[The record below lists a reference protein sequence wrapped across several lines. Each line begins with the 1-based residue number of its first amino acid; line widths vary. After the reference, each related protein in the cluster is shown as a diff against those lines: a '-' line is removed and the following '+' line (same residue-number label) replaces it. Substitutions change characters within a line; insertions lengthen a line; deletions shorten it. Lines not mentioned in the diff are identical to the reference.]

1 MKYFCIIGYGTL
13 GKKIF
18 EVLSKNDSK
27 IKVFNRSHKKL
38 NNVLVSKKFT
48 TVDEA
53 FRNSNIIFFIVKDHR
68 SIEYFFKKIKD
79 KKLLKNKVFVN
90 ISTITYNKSIEFNN
104 FAKKNN
110 SKWVEAPTLGS
121 VESLL
126 KKNMSFLYAGPK
138 NTSVIKILKKIG
150 KINFFKQIHHPQI
163 LKIIHNSIC
172 ANIMIALGDAFLIAK
187 KNNIVNKIMSEMLT
201 NSAFF
206 SPLINNK
213 LKKINSGYDVSFS
226 YTNML
231 KDLKIFKN
239 SNFHKTEVLKDT
251 FKTFNK
257 FKIRTKNKDSS
268 YIIKKISKI

>member
-1 MKYFCIIGYGTL
+1 MKYFCVIGYGTL

-18 EVLSKNDSK
+18 EVLSNKDSK
-27 IKVFNRSHKKL
+27 IKIFNRSHKKL
-38 NNVLVSKKFT
+38 NNVLASKKFT

-53 FRNSNIIFFIVKDHR
+53 FRNSNIIFFIVKDHH

-110 SKWVEAPTLGS
+110 SRWIEAPTLGS

-138 NTSVIKILKKIG
+138 NVSVIKILKKIG

-187 KNNIVNKIMSEMLT
+187 KNNIINKIMSEMLT

-226 YTNML
+226 YANML

>member
-1 MKYFCIIGYGTL
+1 
-13 GKKIF
+13 
-18 EVLSKNDSK
+18 
-27 IKVFNRSHKKL
+27 
-38 NNVLVSKKFT
+38 
-48 TVDEA
+48 
-53 FRNSNIIFFIVKDHR
+53 
-68 SIEYFFKKIKD
+68 
-79 KKLLKNKVFVN
+79 
-90 ISTITYNKSIEFNN
+90 
-104 FAKKNN
+104 
-110 SKWVEAPTLGS
+110 
-121 VESLL
+121 
-126 KKNMSFLYAGPK
+126 
-138 NTSVIKILKKIG
+138 
-150 KINFFKQIHHPQI
+150 
-163 LKIIHNSIC
+163 
-172 ANIMIALGDAFLIAK
+172 
-187 KNNIVNKIMSEMLT
+187 MSEMLT

>member
-18 EVLSKNDSK
+18 EVLSKEDSK
-27 IKVFNRSHKKL
+27 IKIFNRSHKKL
-38 NNVLVSKKFT
+38 KNVLASKKFT

-90 ISTITYNKSIEFNN
+90 ISTITYNKSVKFNN

-138 NTSVIKILKKIG
+138 NISVIQILKKIG
-150 KINFFKQIHHPQI
+150 KISFFKQIHHPQI

-187 KNNIVNKIMSEMLT
+187 KNNIVYKIMSEMLT

-226 YTNML
+226 YANML

-239 SNFHKTEVLKDT
+239 SNFYKTEVLKHT

-257 FKIRTKNKDSS
+257 FKIQTKNKDSS

>member
-18 EVLSKNDSK
+18 EVLSNKYSK
-27 IKVFNRSHKKL
+27 IKIFNRSHKKL
-38 NNVLVSKKFT
+38 NNVLASKKFT

-53 FRNSNIIFFIVKDHR
+53 FRNSNIIFFIVKDHH

-110 SKWVEAPTLGS
+110 SRWIEAPTLGS

-138 NTSVIKILKKIG
+138 NVSVIKILKKIG

-226 YTNML
+226 YANML

-239 SNFHKTEVLKDT
+239 SNFHKTEVLQHT

-257 FKIRTKNKDSS
+257 FKIQTKNKDSS